1 MQISQIPRLSVVQN
15 IAIAIITSCFQ
26 LTVLS
31 AQVYMNITVRVAR
44 PDLLFTILPS
54 ELSPVGVPVC
64 ATASRGGAV
73 ATATIDASGT
83 ARLTIST
90 VEYGTTI
97 RIFVNGGNTKSMN
110 CGSKDAIVL
119 SDLTGAQSEFTLSG
133 EILRAIDRHET
144 MAINIKLQY
153 DGLLLK
159 AQQLITQLLDP
170 KSSLTYSQMTSKLDK
185 ILGPNSYVGR
195 TYNNSSVLLKQEVLL
210 QYAKSL
216 QSQADEAFDR
226 DDYDKAHSLYS
237 TLVTN
242 FSNSSSNSTNI
253 ERKIQLESIFSR
265 AQHCDS
271 LMNQLQ
277 SIPNNSNRLKFLLT
291 SSSQLSSSDP
301 CLEKLNELRGEL
313 EKEIESDSILAEMSR
328 LKSEDQKAIKKF
340 KVDKNAS
347 PMDFLTNP
355 FAYKGK
361 SVALSAVV
369 EKFETPTSALMTYGT
384 RTFYAVFKIPP
395 PKKYNVLHLIVKV
408 KGTTMVKNAYGTSVK
423 VPHVDI
429 VHILNTSP

>member
-1 MQISQIPRLSVVQN
+1 MQIFQNRRLYVFQKISF
-15 IAIAIITSCFQ
+15 AIITSCLQ
-26 LTVLS
+26 PTELA
-31 AQVYMNITVRVAR
+31 AQVYMNITLRVAQ
-44 PDLLFTILPS
+44 PDSLFTVLS
-54 ELSPVGVPVC
+54 NELTPVGVPVC

-73 ATATIDASGT
+73 ATATTDASG
-83 ARLTIST
+83 ASRLTIST

-97 RIFVNGGNTKSMN
+97 RIFVNGGNSKSIN
-110 CGSKDAIVL
+110 CGSKDAVFR

-133 EILRAIDRHET
+133 EILRAIDRHEAL
-144 MAINIKLQY
+144 AINIKLHY

-159 AQQLITQLLDP
+159 AQEEITQLL
-170 KSSLTYSQMTSKLDK
+170 KSMSSLTYSHLTSELDK
-185 ILGPNSYVGR
+185 ILGPNSHVGK
-195 TYNNSSVLLKQEVLL
+195 TYHSSSPLLIKRILQ

-216 QSQADEAFDR
+216 ESQADDSFDR
-226 DDYDKAHSLYS
+226 EDYEKAYSLYL
-237 TLVTN
+237 TLATN
-242 FSNSSSNSTNI
+242 FPNSSSNSKNI
-253 ERKIQLESIFSR
+253 QRKLELESIFSR

-277 SIPNNSNRLKFLLT
+277 SIPNNSDRLKFLLT
-291 SSSQLSSSDP
+291 ASPQLSTSDP
-301 CLEKLNELRGEL
+301 CLEKLDELRGEL

-328 LKSEDQKAIKKF
+328 LKSEDEKALKKF

-355 FAYKGK
+355 FAYKNK
-361 SVALSAVV
+361 SLALSAVV

-408 KGTTMVKNAYGTSVK
+408 KGTTTVKNAYGTSVK

-429 VHILNTSP
+429 VHILNTAP